1 MSVHSPALLDLG
13 HGTVRHRDIAREQTN
28 PDVPSKTKTGYFYH
42 PKLDDYSE
50 GWVEFLTHVLIINL
64 KHNYTKCFN
73 CYLAYFVLCDMIAV
87 RDL

>member
-28 PDVPSKTKTGYFYH
+28 PDLPSKTKTGYFYH

-50 GWVEFLTHVLIINL
+50 G
-64 KHNYTKCFN
+64 
-73 CYLAYFVLCDMIAV
+73 
-87 RDL
+87 